1 MVEALAESHP
11 GTYTMANLLLSA
23 THTHSGPAGYMQYF
37 LFNFPNLGW
46 TKQTLDAQV
55 ANKVKYSGLHHLSI
69 QERPVKNTLCNVAQ
83 VEGITESIKRAH
95 NSLAAGRWEW

>member
-1 MVEALAESHP
+1 MEALAGSHP

-46 TKQTLDAQV
+46 TQQTLDAQV
-55 ANKVKYSGLHHLSI
+55 ADRAIYSAVSS
-69 QERPVKNTLCNVAQ
+69 RMSVNV
-83 VEGITESIKRAH
+83 S
-95 NSLAAGRWEW
+95 